1 MGEGFS
7 AAGRTLFHRRWRK
20 RPCPNLKGRF
30 LQSWCSNVRHTLRSA
45 KLVFAPFMLDG
56 CSNLTICYGLFYP
69 TIFMLAYLVDVV
81 KLFHNF
87 SLAIL
92 DLAARDCN
100 NPCKLNRSFE
110 FVFAHN
116 IYFFKYLIVIM
127 YLKMRTGSHAVGHA
141 RPHGQRNYTFPLCR
155 QEP

>member
-7 AAGRTLFHRRWRK
+7 AAGRTHFRRWRK
-20 RPCPNLKGRF
+20 RPCPNG
-30 LQSWCSNVRHTLRSA
+30 
-45 KLVFAPFMLDG
+45 
-56 CSNLTICYGLFYP
+56 
-69 TIFMLAYLVDVV
+69 LAYLVDVV

-92 DLAARDCN
+92 DLTARDCN

-110 FVFAHN
+110 FVLAHN

-141 RPHGQRNYTFPLCR
+141 HPHGQRNYTFPLCH

>member
-30 LQSWCSNVRHTLRSA
+30 LQSWYLRRRHYHGL
-45 KLVFAPFMLDG
+45 
-56 CSNLTICYGLFYP
+56 LTIRYGLFYP

-92 DLAARDCN
+92 DLTARDCN
-100 NPCKLNRSFE
+100 NSCKLNRSFE

-141 RPHGQRNYTFPLCR
+141 RPHGQRNYTFPLCH